1 MGLGRESR
9 LLRCHA
15 LEQGAVAD
23 LVTWFDYNIRAVL
36 IIAGFGV
43 DPLGSLATSFEMSRF
58 G

>member
-1 MGLGRESR
+1 MRLGRASR
-9 LLRCHA
+9 LVCCRA
-15 LEQGAVAD
+15 LEHGAVAD
-23 LVTWFDYNIRAVL
+23 LVMWFDYNIRAVL